1 MFNNLFYINQ
11 NIDMIDQLVKDLI
24 EKAIIEFKKEENK
37 EKLENE
43 ILNPIFSSF
52 TEKIYPYV
60 SLLFIMYCINLL
72 LIIVILILI
81 ILYNKKNI

>member
-1 MFNNLFYINQ
+1 
-11 NIDMIDQLVKDLI
+11 MIDKFVQDLI
-24 EKAIIEFKKEENK
+24 KKTIIEFKKKENK
-37 EKLENE
+37 DLLESE

-52 TEKIYPYV
+52 SDRIYPYV
-60 SLLFIMYCINLL
+60 SLLFIMYSLNLL